1 MNILFVCSGNVS
13 RSYLAEVLLK
23 HEINRLR
30 LEHISVA
37 SAGLY
42 AYPGMDADPKMDEY
56 LSDLGISGKKHES
69 RQMIREDTDWADL
82 ILVMEKDHR
91 EMIER
96 LWPQSKAKVE
106 LLAKY
111 ISKNSHGDDVVDPFG
126 RSPYHYRIAR
136 AQITLAIE
144 ALCKTLCGER
154 NPNAKDQNHRG

>member
-23 HEINRLR
+23 HEITRLH

-42 AYPGMDADPKMDEY
+42 AYPGNDADPKMDEY

-69 RQMIREDTDWADL
+69 RQMVEEDADWADL

-91 EMIER
+91 EMIEK
-96 LWPQSKAKVE
+96 LWPQSKTRLE

-111 ISKNSHGDDVVDPFG
+111 ISKDTHADDVVDPFG
-126 RSPYHYRIAR
+126 RSPHHYRIAQ
-136 AQITLAIE
+136 AQIALAVE
-144 ALCKTLCGER
+144 TLCKMLVQGEISEC
-154 NPNAKDQNHRG
+154 